1 MQKDA
6 EKLNNPDDFARYG
19 KLRRVLSKKEKEL
32 EKLKAKADQS
42 VLELLSPKSKAKSLQ
57 AEANSSKT
65 EEESELM
72 FEEAKNVEEPP
83 LVPDAAMPK
92 IDLLSLQ

>member
-32 EKLKAKADQS
+32 EKLKVKADKS
-42 VLELLSPKSKAKSLQ
+42 VIELLSPKSKAKSL
-57 AEANSSKT
+57 
-65 EEESELM
+65 
-72 FEEAKNVEEPP
+72 
-83 LVPDAAMPK
+83 
-92 IDLLSLQ
+92 